1 MEIFTSTET
10 TMILIL
16 IVVLTEDVSEPLTT
30 IFCKNIGINFK
41 ATLQTSKHDKKALKY
56 KKLIF
61 HFL

>member
-16 IVVLTEDVSEPLTT
+16 IVVLTEDVSEPLTI

-41 ATLQTSKHDKKALKY
+41 ATLTNFKTR
-56 KKLIF
+56 
-61 HFL
+61 